1 MWFVLCEMKRHAEA
15 CAVSGTAESVG
26 GCNACARAAC
36 VRAHIRLLC
45 VQRRASR
52 ALLVF
57 VCLIILVSA
66 FVSESEI

>member
-15 CAVSGTAESVG
+15 CAVSGTSWEWVYVCVCVSGMCAHSFTMRT
-26 GCNACARAAC
+26 ACK
-36 VRAHIRLLC
+36 
-45 VQRRASR
+45 QAS
-52 ALLVF
+52 LVF